1 MPPSFVDFWFLTWVG
16 SWSFCICLVD
26 TDFEAS
32 AAIELRRIRVDSYS
46 LPLPYKQVETSSS
59 SWMDNCIS
67 QHKCI
72 YSSSEHYGKIQL
84 IWDLILKLH
93 PLYRNFPNIGD
104 MMLITCAQM
113 QKQVIRTKSVEFMP
127 ISLSFFLILTAVI
140 WFFYGLLLK
149 DVYIAVIPPSN
160 YRNMCVHRIKNGIFV
175 IKKIIEWV
183 QFIKNPSSYSVF
195 W

>member
-16 SWSFCICLVD
+16 SWSFCICLAD

-59 SWMDNCIS
+59 SWVDNCIS

-104 MMLITCAQM
+104 MTNAETGYSNQKCGVYANLIIIFPHFDCCNLVLLWFAA
-113 QKQVIRTKSVEFMP
+113 KGRVYRGNS
-127 ISLSFFLILTAVI
+127 SFQL
-140 WFFYGLLLK
+140 
-149 DVYIAVIPPSN
+149 
-160 YRNMCVHRIKNGIFV
+160 
-175 IKKIIEWV
+175 
-183 QFIKNPSSYSVF
+183 
-195 W
+195 